1 MNMWQMNT
9 QQKAK
14 IVDYSATIT
23 ADQKVR
29 LQDLGFVVQEIV
41 VCVKRIPFG
50 GPAVYQVQSSMFAL
64 EGSIARHV
72 QVELV
77 T

>member
-1 MNMWQMNT
+1 MNMWQLKA

-14 IVDYSATIT
+14 ILDFSESLSDI
-23 ADQKVR
+23 QKTR
-29 LQDLGFVVQEIV
+29 LVDLGFAEHEIV

-64 EGSIARHV
+64 EGSIACQV
-72 QVELV
+72 IVELME
-77 T
+77 

>member
-1 MNMWQMNT
+1 MNMWQLKA

-14 IVDYSATIT
+14 ILDFSATLSEM
-23 ADQKVR
+23 QKIR
-29 LQDLGFVVQEIV
+29 LVDLGFAKDEIV

-64 EGSIARHV
+64 EGSIACHV
-72 QVELV
+72 VVELME
-77 T
+77 

>member
-1 MNMWQMNT
+1 MNMWQLKT

-14 IVDYSATIT
+14 ILDFSTSLSDI
-23 ADQKVR
+23 QKMR
-29 LQDLGFVVQEIV
+29 LVDLGFAKQEIV

-64 EGSIARHV
+64 ERSIASQV
-72 QVELV
+72 VVELME
-77 T
+77 